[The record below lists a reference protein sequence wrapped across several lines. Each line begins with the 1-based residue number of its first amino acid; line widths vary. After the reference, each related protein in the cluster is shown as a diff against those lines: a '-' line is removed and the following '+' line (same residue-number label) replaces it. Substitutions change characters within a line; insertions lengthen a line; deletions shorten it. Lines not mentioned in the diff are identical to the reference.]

1 MTEYLVTVDG
11 KLLRVKFGPDGEAFV
26 DGGRIPASILRVGS
40 NLFSVVLDGRSIR
53 ILAERSADGL
63 QVFCGGSEHT
73 VTVETERSRLLRAY
87 GSKSGQASR
96 KTEIHAPMPALIV
109 RVLVSVGDSVVEG
122 QTLLVLE
129 AMKMENELKADC
141 AGKIKQVSATQGKP
155 VEKGELL
162 VVLE

>member
-11 KLLRVKFGPDGEAFV
+11 KPLRVKVGPDGEVFV
-26 DGGRIPASILRVGS
+26 DGERFPASIMRVGS
-40 NLFSVVLDGRSIR
+40 NLFSVVIDGGSIR

-63 QVFCGGSEHT
+63 QVFCGGAEHT
-73 VTVETERSRLLRAY
+73 VTVETERIRLLRAY
-87 GSKSGQASR
+87 GSTSGQASR

-122 QTLLVLE
+122 QSLLVLE

-141 AGKIKQVSATQGKP
+141 AGRIKQVSATPGKP